1 MRFNES
7 CDSMKTSKLVRAL
20 TRDGSALIVAADT
33 SRIVQTAHEIHDLS
47 KTMTAA
53 LGRALTAASMMGSLL
68 KEEKQSVTLR
78 FCGDGPAGTICCV
91 SDWRGNVRG
100 YADHPEAELP
110 PNDKGK
116 LDVGGAV
123 GRGPMHVL
131 RDLGLEQP
139 YVGVA
144 QIVSG
149 EIAEDVTNYF
159 ASSEQTP
166 SVCALGVL
174 VNKDLTCRAAGGF
187 LVQLLP
193 FADEQTTA
201 KIEENISKIQSVSRM
216 VDSGMTPQDMMAVVF
231 DGIEFDILD
240 EAEIDYVCTC
250 SRERYAKALLSLGKK
265 ELQKLID
272 EGEPVETCCG
282 FCGKKYVFEL
292 DEIRQMLR
300 NAKKA

>member
-1 MRFNES
+1 M
-7 CDSMKTSKLVRAL
+7 RAL
-20 TRDGSALIVAADT
+20 TKDGSAMIVAADT
-33 SRIVQTAHEIHDLS
+33 SAVVQKAHEIHSLS

-100 YADHPEAELP
+100 YADHPQAELP
-110 PNDKGK
+110 PNAKGK

-123 GRGPMHVL
+123 GRGPMYVL
-131 RDLGLEQP
+131 RDLGQDMP

-144 QIVSG
+144 SIVSG

-174 VNKDLTCRAAGGF
+174 VHPDFNCRAAGGF

-193 FADEQTTA
+193 FADPQAVEQIEKNIE
-201 KIEENISKIQSVSRM
+201 KIESVSRM
-216 VDSGMTPQDMMAVVF
+216 VDSGMRPRDVIDTVF
-231 DGIEFDILD
+231 AGMEYDVLD
-240 EAEIDYVCTC
+240 EAQIGYVCPC
-250 SRERYAKALLSLGKK
+250 SRERYARALLSLGKK
-265 ELQKLID
+265 ELRRLVD
-272 EGEPVETCCG
+272 EAEPVETLCS

-292 DEIRQMLR
+292 PEVRQMLE
-300 NAKKA
+300 NAKG

>member
-1 MRFNES
+1 MRQSNL
-7 CDSMKTSKLVRAL
+7 MRAL
-20 TRDGSALIVAADT
+20 TQDGSAMIVAADT
-33 SRIVQTAHEIHDLS
+33 SQIVQKAHEIHGLS

-110 PNDKGK
+110 PNAKGK

-123 GRGPMHVL
+123 GRGQMHVL
-131 RDLGLEQP
+131 RDLGLDMP

-144 QIVSG
+144 SIVSG

-174 VNKDLTCRAAGGF
+174 VHPDFNCRAAGGF

-193 FADEQTTA
+193 YADPQVVETIEKNIE
-201 KIEENISKIQSVSRM
+201 KIDSVSRM
-216 VDSGMTPQDMMAVVF
+216 VDGGMTPLEIIDTVF
-231 DGIEFDILD
+231 AGLPYDVLD
-240 EAEIDYVCTC
+240 TADVDYICPC
-250 SRERYAKALLSLGKK
+250 SRERYARALLSLGKK
-265 ELQKLID
+265 ELRRLAD
-272 EGEPVETCCG
+272 EGEPVETLCS
-282 FCGKKYVFEL
+282 FCGRKYVFPL
-292 DEIRQMLR
+292 SEIREMLAAAELSNDER
-300 NAKKA
+300 K

>member
-1 MRFNES
+1 MRRS
-7 CDSMKTSKLVRAL
+7 TLMRAL
-20 TRDGSALIVAADT
+20 TQDGSAMIVAADT
-33 SRIVQTAHEIHDLS
+33 SQIVQTAHEIHGLS

-110 PNDKGK
+110 PNAKGK

-123 GRGPMHVL
+123 GRGQMHVL
-131 RDLGLEQP
+131 RDLGLDMP

-144 QIVSG
+144 SIVSG

-174 VNKDLTCRAAGGF
+174 VHKDLNCRAAGGF

-193 FADEQTTA
+193 YADPAVVETIETNIA
-201 KIEENISKIQSVSRM
+201 KVDSVSHM
-216 VDSGMTPQDMMAVVF
+216 VDSGMTPRDLIETVF
-231 DGIEFDILD
+231 AGIAYDVLD
-240 EAEIDYVCTC
+240 EAQIGYICPC
-250 SRERYAKALLSLGKK
+250 SRERYARALLSLGKE
-265 ELQKLID
+265 ELQRLLN
-272 EGEPVETCCG
+272 EGEPVETLCS
-282 FCGKKYVFEL
+282 FCGRKYVFGL
-292 DEIRQMLR
+292 DEVRAMLER
-300 NAKKA
+300 AK

>member
-1 MRFNES
+1 MH
-7 CDSMKTSKLVRAL
+7 TSNLMRAL
-20 TRDGSALIVAADT
+20 TQDGSAMIVAADT
-33 SRIVQTAHEIHDLS
+33 SQIVQTAHEIHHLS

-110 PNDKGK
+110 PNAKGK

-123 GRGPMHVL
+123 GRGQMHVL
-131 RDLGLEQP
+131 RDLGLDMP

-144 QIVSG
+144 SIVSG

-174 VNKDLTCRAAGGF
+174 VHPDFSCRAAGGF

-193 FADEQTTA
+193 FADPHTIETIEA
-201 KIEENISKIQSVSRM
+201 NIGKIDSVSRM
-216 VDSGMTPQDMMAVVF
+216 VDSGMQPRDIIGTVLN
-231 DGIEFDILD
+231 GLEFDVLD
-240 EAEIDYVCTC
+240 TAEVAYVCPC
-250 SRERYAKALLSLGKK
+250 SRERYARALLSLGKK
-265 ELQKLID
+265 ELQRLAD
-272 EGEPVETCCG
+272 EDEPVETLCS
-282 FCGKKYVFEL
+282 FCGKKYVFSL
-292 DEIRQMLR
+292 DEI
-300 NAKKA
+300 KAMVRGLQKD

>member
-1 MRFNES
+1 MRRS
-7 CDSMKTSKLVRAL
+7 TLMRAL
-20 TRDGSALIVAADT
+20 TQDGSAMIVAADST
-33 SRIVQTAHEIHDLS
+33 QIVQTAHEIHGLS
-47 KTMTAA
+47 KTMTAV

-110 PNDKGK
+110 PNAKGK

-123 GRGPMHVL
+123 GRGQMHVL
-131 RDLGLEQP
+131 RDLGLDMP

-144 QIVSG
+144 SIVSG

-174 VNKDLTCRAAGGF
+174 VHPDFNCRAAGGF

-193 FADEQTTA
+193 YADPAVVETIEA
-201 KIEENISKIQSVSRM
+201 NIGKIDSVSRM
-216 VDSGMTPQDMMAVVF
+216 VDSGMTPQDIIDTVF
-231 DGIEFDILD
+231 AGLAYDTLD
-240 EAEIDYVCTC
+240 TAEIDYVCPC
-250 SRERYAKALLSLGKK
+250 SRERYARALLSLGKE
-265 ELQKLID
+265 ELQRLVNED
-272 EGEPVETCCG
+272 EPVETLCS
-282 FCGKKYVFEL
+282 FCGKKYVFGL
-292 DEIRQMLR
+292 DEVRAMLEK
-300 NAKKA
+300 AK

>member
-1 MRFNES
+1 MRRS
-7 CDSMKTSKLVRAL
+7 TLMRAL
-20 TRDGSALIVAADT
+20 TQDGSAMIVAADST
-33 SRIVQTAHEIHDLS
+33 QIVQTAHEIHGLS

-110 PNDKGK
+110 PNAKGK

-123 GRGPMHVL
+123 GRGQMHVL
-131 RDLGLEQP
+131 RDLGLDMP

-144 QIVSG
+144 SIVSG

-174 VNKDLTCRAAGGF
+174 VHPDFNCRAAGGF

-193 FADEQTTA
+193 YADPTVVETIEA
-201 KIEENISKIQSVSRM
+201 NIGKIDSVSRM
-216 VDSGMTPQDMMAVVF
+216 VDSGMTPQDIIDTVF
-231 DGIEFDILD
+231 AGLAYDVLD
-240 EAEIDYVCTC
+240 TAEIDYVCPC
-250 SRERYAKALLSLGKK
+250 SRVRYARALLSLGKE
-265 ELQKLID
+265 ELQRLVNED
-272 EGEPVETCCG
+272 EPVETLCS
-282 FCGKKYVFEL
+282 FCGKKYVFGL
-292 DEIRQMLR
+292 DEVRAMLEK
-300 NAKKA
+300 AK

>member
-1 MRFNES
+1 MRRSNL
-7 CDSMKTSKLVRAL
+7 MRAL
-20 TRDGSALIVAADT
+20 TVDGSAMIVAADT
-33 SRIVQTAHEIHDLS
+33 SQIVQTAHTIHGLS

-110 PNDKGK
+110 PNAKGK

-123 GRGPMHVL
+123 GKGQMHVL
-131 RDLGLEQP
+131 RDLGLDMP

-144 QIVSG
+144 SIVSG

-174 VNKDLTCRAAGGF
+174 VHPDFNCRAAGGF

-193 FADEQTTA
+193 YADPHTVETIEANIQ
-201 KIEENISKIQSVSRM
+201 KIDSVSRM
-216 VDSGMTPQDMMAVVF
+216 VDGGMQPKDVIDTVF
-231 DGIEFDILD
+231 AGLEYDVLD
-240 EAEIDYVCTC
+240 ATEIDYVCPC
-250 SRERYAKALLSLGKK
+250 SRERYARALLSLGKD
-265 ELQKLID
+265 ELRRLLE
-272 EGEPVETCCG
+272 EGEPVETLCS
-282 FCGKKYVFEL
+282 FCGKKYLFGL
-292 DEIRQMLR
+292 DEVQAMLEK
-300 NAKKA
+300 AEKK

>member
-1 MRFNES
+1 MRRS
-7 CDSMKTSKLVRAL
+7 TLMRAL
-20 TRDGSALIVAADT
+20 TQDGSAMIVAADST
-33 SRIVQTAHEIHDLS
+33 QIVQTAHEIHGLS

-110 PNDKGK
+110 PNAKGK

-123 GRGPMHVL
+123 GRGQMHVL
-131 RDLGLEQP
+131 RDLGLDMP

-144 QIVSG
+144 SIVSG

-174 VNKDLTCRAAGGF
+174 VHPDFNCRAAGGF

-193 FADEQTTA
+193 YADPAVVETIESNIG
-201 KIEENISKIQSVSRM
+201 KIDSVSRM
-216 VDSGMTPQDMMAVVF
+216 VDSGMTPQDIINTVF
-231 DGIEFDILD
+231 AGLAYDVLD
-240 EAEIDYVCTC
+240 TAEIDYVCPC
-250 SRERYAKALLSLGKK
+250 SRERYARALLSLGKE
-265 ELQKLID
+265 ELQRLVNED
-272 EGEPVETCCG
+272 EPVETLCS
-282 FCGKKYVFEL
+282 FCGKKYVFGL
-292 DEIRQMLR
+292 DEVRAMLEK
-300 NAKKA
+300 AK

>member
-1 MRFNES
+1 MRRS
-7 CDSMKTSKLVRAL
+7 TLMRAL
-20 TRDGSALIVAADT
+20 TQDGSAMIVAADST
-33 SRIVQTAHEIHDLS
+33 QIVQTAHEIHGLS

-110 PNDKGK
+110 PNAKGK

-123 GRGPMHVL
+123 GRGQMHVL
-131 RDLGLEQP
+131 RDLGLDMP

-144 QIVSG
+144 SIVSG

-174 VNKDLTCRAAGGF
+174 VHPDFNCRAAGGF

-193 FADEQTTA
+193 YADPAVVETIEA
-201 KIEENISKIQSVSRM
+201 NIGKIDSVSRM
-216 VDSGMTPQDMMAVVF
+216 VDSGMTPQDIINTVF
-231 DGIEFDILD
+231 AGLAYDVLD
-240 EAEIDYVCTC
+240 TAEIDYVCPC
-250 SRERYAKALLSLGKK
+250 SRERYARALLSLGKE
-265 ELQKLID
+265 ELQRLVNED
-272 EGEPVETCCG
+272 EPVETLCS
-282 FCGKKYVFEL
+282 FCGKKYVFGL
-292 DEIRQMLR
+292 DEVRAMLEK
-300 NAKKA
+300 AK

>member
-1 MRFNES
+1 MRRS
-7 CDSMKTSKLVRAL
+7 TLMRAL
-20 TRDGSALIVAADT
+20 TQDGSAMIVAADST
-33 SRIVQTAHEIHDLS
+33 QIVQTAHEIHGLS

-91 SDWRGNVRG
+91 GDWRGNVRG

-110 PNDKGK
+110 PNAKGK

-123 GRGPMHVL
+123 GRGQMHVL
-131 RDLGLEQP
+131 RDLGLDMP

-144 QIVSG
+144 SIVSG

-174 VNKDLTCRAAGGF
+174 VHPDFNCRAAGGF

-193 FADEQTTA
+193 YADPAVVETIEA
-201 KIEENISKIQSVSRM
+201 NIGKIDSVSRM
-216 VDSGMTPQDMMAVVF
+216 VDSGMTPQDIIDTVF
-231 DGIEFDILD
+231 AGLAYDVLD
-240 EAEIDYVCTC
+240 TAEIDYVCPC
-250 SRERYAKALLSLGKK
+250 SRERYARALLSLGKE
-265 ELQKLID
+265 ELQRLVNED
-272 EGEPVETCCG
+272 EPVETLCS
-282 FCGKKYVFEL
+282 FCGKKYVFGL
-292 DEIRQMLR
+292 DEVRAMLEK
-300 NAKKA
+300 AK

>member
-1 MRFNES
+1 M
-7 CDSMKTSKLVRAL
+7 
-20 TRDGSALIVAADT
+20 IVAADT
-33 SRIVQTAHEIHDLS
+33 SLIVQTAHELHHLS

-100 YADHPEAELP
+100 YAENPDAELP
-110 PNDKGK
+110 PNARGK

-131 RDLGLEQP
+131 RDLGGEQP
-139 YVGVA
+139 YVGVS

-174 VNKDLTCRAAGGF
+174 TNLDFSCRAAGGF

-193 FADEQTTA
+193 FADPQTTSR
-201 KIEENISKIQSVSRM
+201 IEQNIAGIEAVSRM
-216 VDSGMTPQDMMAVVF
+216 VDAGMTPHDLIATVF
-231 DGIEFDILD
+231 DGLDYDILD
-240 EAEIDYVCTC
+240 EADVGYVCTC
-250 SRERYAKALLSLGKK
+250 SREKYGAALLSLGRK
-265 ELQKLID
+265 ELEKLLRD
-272 EGEPVETCCG
+272 GENVETKCS
-282 FCGKKYVFEL
+282 FCGRTYVFTP
-292 DEIRQMLR
+292 DEIRQM
-300 NAKKA
+300 AEHAQK

>member
-1 MRFNES
+1 MHNS
-7 CDSMKTSKLVRAL
+7 ALMRAL
-20 TRDGSALIVAADT
+20 TRDGSAMIVAADT
-33 SRIVQTAHEIHDLS
+33 SQIVQTAHEIHNLS

-110 PNDKGK
+110 PNAKGK

-131 RDLGLEQP
+131 RDLGQELP

-144 QIVSG
+144 SIVSG

-166 SVCALGVL
+166 TVCALGVL
-174 VNKDLTCRAAGGF
+174 VHPDFNCRAAGGF

-193 FADEQTTA
+193 FADPQVTEQIEKNIG
-201 KIEENISKIQSVSRM
+201 KIDSVSRM
-216 VDSGMTPQDMMAVVF
+216 VDSGMRPQDIIRTVF
-231 DGIEFDILD
+231 EGLEYDVLD
-240 EAEIDYVCTC
+240 TTEVAYVCPC
-250 SRERYAKALLSLGKK
+250 SRERYARALLSLGRK
-265 ELQKLID
+265 ELSRLID
-272 EGEPVETCCG
+272 EGEPVETCCS
-282 FCGKKYVFEL
+282 FCGKKYVFGL
-292 DEIRQMLR
+292 DEVRALAQ
-300 NAKKA
+300 NC

>member
-1 MRFNES
+1 MRPS
-7 CDSMKTSKLVRAL
+7 HLTRAL
-20 TRDGSALIVAADT
+20 TRDGRAMIVAADT
-33 SRIVQTAHEIHDLS
+33 SLIVQTAHELHHLS

-100 YADHPEAELP
+100 YAENPDAELP
-110 PNDKGK
+110 PNARGK

-131 RDLGLEQP
+131 RDLGQEQP
-139 YVGVA
+139 YVGVS

-174 VNKDLTCRAAGGF
+174 TNTDFSCRAAGGF

-193 FADEQTTA
+193 FADPQTTSR
-201 KIEENISKIQSVSRM
+201 IEQNIAGIEAVSRM
-216 VDSGMTPQDMMAVVF
+216 VDAGMTPHDLIATVF
-231 DGIEFDILD
+231 DGLDYDILD
-240 EAEIDYVCTC
+240 EADVGYVCTC
-250 SRERYAKALLSLGKK
+250 SREKYGAALLSLGRK
-265 ELQKLID
+265 ELEKLLRD
-272 EGEPVETCCG
+272 GENVETKCS
-282 FCGKKYVFEL
+282 FCGKTYVFTP
-292 DEIRQMLR
+292 DEIRQM
-300 NAKKA
+300 AEHAQK

>member
-1 MRFNES
+1 MRRS
-7 CDSMKTSKLVRAL
+7 TLMRAL
-20 TRDGSALIVAADT
+20 TQDGSAMIVAADST
-33 SRIVQTAHEIHDLS
+33 QIVQTAHEIHGLS

-110 PNDKGK
+110 PNAKGK

-123 GRGPMHVL
+123 GRGQMHVL
-131 RDLGLEQP
+131 RDLGLDMP

-144 QIVSG
+144 SIVSG

-174 VNKDLTCRAAGGF
+174 VHPDFNCRAAGGF

-193 FADEQTTA
+193 YADPAVVETIEA
-201 KIEENISKIQSVSRM
+201 NIGKIDSVSRM
-216 VDSGMTPQDMMAVVF
+216 VDSGMTPQDIIDTVF
-231 DGIEFDILD
+231 AGLAYDVLD
-240 EAEIDYVCTC
+240 TAEIDYVCPC
-250 SRERYAKALLSLGKK
+250 SRERYARALLSLGKE
-265 ELQKLID
+265 ELQRLVNED
-272 EGEPVETCCG
+272 EPVETLCS
-282 FCGKKYVFEL
+282 FCGKKYVFGL
-292 DEIRQMLR
+292 DEVRAMLEK
-300 NAKKA
+300 AK

>member
-1 MRFNES
+1 MRRS
-7 CDSMKTSKLVRAL
+7 TLMRAL
-20 TRDGSALIVAADT
+20 TQDGSAMIVAADST
-33 SRIVQTAHEIHDLS
+33 QIVQTAHEIHGLS

-53 LGRALTAASMMGSLL
+53 LGRALTAASRMGSLL

-110 PNDKGK
+110 PNAKGK

-123 GRGPMHVL
+123 GRGQMHVL
-131 RDLGLEQP
+131 RDLGLDMP

-144 QIVSG
+144 SIVSG

-174 VNKDLTCRAAGGF
+174 VHPDFNCRAAGGF

-193 FADEQTTA
+193 YADPAVVETIEA
-201 KIEENISKIQSVSRM
+201 NIGKIDSVSRM
-216 VDSGMTPQDMMAVVF
+216 VDSGMTPQDIIDTVF
-231 DGIEFDILD
+231 AGLAYDVLD
-240 EAEIDYVCTC
+240 TAEIDYVCPC
-250 SRERYAKALLSLGKK
+250 SRERYARALLSLGKE
-265 ELQKLID
+265 ELQRLVNED
-272 EGEPVETCCG
+272 EPVETLCS
-282 FCGKKYVFEL
+282 FCGKKYVFGL
-292 DEIRQMLR
+292 DEVRAMLEK
-300 NAKKA
+300 AK

>member
-1 MRFNES
+1 MRRS
-7 CDSMKTSKLVRAL
+7 TLMRAL
-20 TRDGSALIVAADT
+20 TQDGSAMIVAADST
-33 SRIVQTAHEIHDLS
+33 QIVQTAHEIHGLS

-110 PNDKGK
+110 PNAKGK

-123 GRGPMHVL
+123 GRGQMHVL
-131 RDLGLEQP
+131 RDLGLDMP

-144 QIVSG
+144 SIVSG

-174 VNKDLTCRAAGGF
+174 VHPDFNCRAAGGF

-193 FADEQTTA
+193 YADPAVVETIEA
-201 KIEENISKIQSVSRM
+201 NIGKIDSVSRM
-216 VDSGMTPQDMMAVVF
+216 VDSGMTPQDIIDTVF
-231 DGIEFDILD
+231 AGLAYDVLD
-240 EAEIDYVCTC
+240 TAENDYVCPC
-250 SRERYAKALLSLGKK
+250 SRERYARALLSLGKE
-265 ELQKLID
+265 ELQRLVNED
-272 EGEPVETCCG
+272 EPVETLCS
-282 FCGKKYVFEL
+282 FCGKKYVFGL
-292 DEIRQMLR
+292 DEVRAMLEK
-300 NAKKA
+300 AK

>member
-1 MRFNES
+1 MRRSE
-7 CDSMKTSKLVRAL
+7 LVRAL
-20 TRDGSALIVAADT
+20 TQDGSAMIVAADT
-33 SRIVQTAHEIHDLS
+33 SQIVQAAHEIHGLS

-110 PNDKGK
+110 PNAKGK

-123 GRGPMHVL
+123 GRGQMHVL
-131 RDLGLEQP
+131 RDLGLDMP

-144 QIVSG
+144 SIVSG

-174 VNKDLTCRAAGGF
+174 VHPDFNCRAAGGF

-193 FADEQTTA
+193 YADPAVVETIEKNIE
-201 KIEENISKIQSVSRM
+201 KIDSVSRM
-216 VDSGMTPQDMMAVVF
+216 VDSGMTPRDIIDTVF
-231 DGIEFDILD
+231 AGLPYDVLD
-240 EAEIDYVCTC
+240 EAQIEYVCPC
-250 SRERYAKALLSLGKK
+250 SRERYARALLSLGKK
-265 ELQKLID
+265 ELQRLLD
-272 EGEPVETCCG
+272 EGEPDETLCS
-282 FCGKKYVFEL
+282 FCTKKYVFTT
-292 DEIRQMLR
+292 DEVQAMLEK
-300 NAKKA
+300 AK

>member
-1 MRFNES
+1 MQA
-7 CDSMKTSKLVRAL
+7 SKLTRAL
-20 TRDGSALIVAADT
+20 THDGSAMIAAADT
-33 SRIVQTAHEIHDLS
+33 SAVVQTAHEIHHLS

-53 LGRALTAASMMGSLL
+53 LGRALTAASIFGSLL
-68 KEEKQSVTLR
+68 KEENQSVTLR

-100 YADHPEAELP
+100 YADNPDAELP

-123 GRGPMHVL
+123 GKGPMYVL
-131 RDLGLEQP
+131 RDLGMEQP
-139 YVGVA
+139 YVGVS

-174 VNKDLTCRAAGGF
+174 TNPDFSCRAAGGF

-193 FADEQTTA
+193 FADPQTVEQ
-201 KIEENISKIQSVSRM
+201 IERNVARIESVSRM
-216 VDSGMTPQDMMAVVF
+216 VDGGMTPQDLIRAVF
-231 DGIEFDILD
+231 DGLEFDILD
-240 EAEIDYVCTC
+240 ETQIGYVCNC
-250 SRERYAKALLSLGKK
+250 SRERYGAALLSLGRK
-265 ELQKLID
+265 ELSRLLH
-272 EGEPVETCCG
+272 EGEPVETCCS
-282 FCGKKYVFEL
+282 FCGKKYTFSL
-292 DEIRQMLR
+292 DEVRAMLE
-300 NAKKA
+300 NAK

>member
-1 MRFNES
+1 MKMRQ
-7 CDSMKTSKLVRAL
+7 SKLVRVL
-20 TRDGSALIVAADT
+20 TQDGSAMIVAADT
-33 SRIVQTAHEIHDLS
+33 SQIVQTAHEIHGLS

-110 PNDKGK
+110 PNAKGK

-123 GRGPMHVL
+123 GRGQMHVL
-131 RDLGLEQP
+131 RDLGLDMP

-144 QIVSG
+144 SIVSG

-174 VNKDLTCRAAGGF
+174 VHPDFNCRAAGGF

-193 FADEQTTA
+193 YADPQVTQTIEA
-201 KIEENISKIQSVSRM
+201 NIEKIDSVSRM
-216 VDSGMTPQDMMAVVF
+216 VDSGMTPQDVIDTVF
-231 DGIEFDILD
+231 AGLPYDILD
-240 EAEIDYVCTC
+240 TADVGYVCPC
-250 SRERYAKALLSLGKK
+250 SRERYARALLSLGKK
-265 ELQKLID
+265 ELQRLVN
-272 EGEPVETCCG
+272 EGEPVETLCS
-282 FCGKKYVFEL
+282 FCGKKYVFDL
-292 DEIRQMLR
+292 DEVRTMLEA
-300 NAKKA
+300 AK

>member
-1 MRFNES
+1 MRHSNL
-7 CDSMKTSKLVRAL
+7 MRAL
-20 TRDGSALIVAADT
+20 TKDGSAMIVAADT
-33 SRIVQTAHEIHDLS
+33 SQIVQTAHEIHNLS

-110 PNDKGK
+110 PNAKGK

-131 RDLGLEQP
+131 RDLGMDQP

-144 QIVSG
+144 SIVSG

-174 VNKDLTCRAAGGF
+174 VHPDFNCRAAGGF

-193 FADEQTTA
+193 FADPQVVEQIEKNIE
-201 KIEENISKIQSVSRM
+201 KIDSVSRM
-216 VDSGMTPQDMMAVVF
+216 VDSGMQPQDIIETVFAGIAFDVLDAVS
-231 DGIEFDILD
+231 
-240 EAEIDYVCTC
+240 IDYLCPC
-250 SRERYAKALLSLGKK
+250 SRDRYARALLSLGKK
-265 ELQKLID
+265 ELQRLLD
-272 EGEPVETCCG
+272 EGEPVETCCS
-282 FCGKKYVFEL
+282 FCGQKYVFDL
-292 DEIRQMLR
+292 PEIRQMLE
-300 NAKKA
+300 NAQNR

>member
-1 MRFNES
+1 MN
-7 CDSMKTSKLVRAL
+7 TSLLVRAI
-20 TRDGSALIVAADT
+20 TRDGSALIVATDT
-33 SRIVQTAHEIHDLS
+33 SKIVQTAHEIHHLS

-68 KEEKQSVTLR
+68 KEDKQSVTLR

-100 YADHPEAELP
+100 YADHPETELP
-110 PNDKGK
+110 PNGQGK

-123 GRGPMHVL
+123 GKGPMHVL
-131 RDLGLEQP
+131 RDLGMELP

-159 ASSEQTP
+159 AESEQVPT
-166 SVCALGVL
+166 VCALGVL
-174 VNKDLTCRAAGGF
+174 TNRDFTCRAAGGF

-193 FADEQTTA
+193 FADEEIVA
-201 KIEENISKIQSVSRM
+201 KIEDNIGKIDAVSRM
-216 VDSGMTPQDMMAVVF
+216 VDSGMTPQDMIAAVF

-240 EAEIDYVCTC
+240 ETETAYTCTC
-250 SRERYAKALLSLGKK
+250 GREKYAKALVSLGKK
-265 ELQKLID
+265 ELQKLLD
-272 EGEPVETCCG
+272 EGKDVETCCG
-282 FCGKKYVFEL
+282 FCGKKYTFPPA
-292 DEIRQMLR
+292 EIAAMLE
-300 NAKKA
+300 AAQKD

>member
-1 MRFNES
+1 MTMRQSNL
-7 CDSMKTSKLVRAL
+7 MRAL
-20 TRDGSALIVAADT
+20 TVDGSAMIVAADT
-33 SRIVQTAHEIHDLS
+33 SQIVQTAHEIHGLS

-110 PNDKGK
+110 PNAKGK

-123 GRGPMHVL
+123 GKGQMHVL
-131 RDLGLEQP
+131 RDLGLDMP

-144 QIVSG
+144 SIVSG
-149 EIAEDVTNYF
+149 EIAEDVTHYF

-174 VNKDLTCRAAGGF
+174 VHPDFNCRAAGGF

-193 FADEQTTA
+193 YADPQTVETIEA
-201 KIEENISKIQSVSRM
+201 NIKKIDSVSHM
-216 VDSGMTPQDMMAVVF
+216 VDSGMTPRDMIDTVF
-231 DGIEFDILD
+231 AGLAYDVLD
-240 EAEIDYVCTC
+240 AANVDYVCPC
-250 SRERYAKALLSLGKK
+250 SRERYARALLSLGKK
-265 ELQKLID
+265 ELQRLLD
-272 EGEPVETCCG
+272 EDEPVETLCS
-282 FCGKKYVFEL
+282 FCGKKYVFGL
-292 DEIRQMLR
+292 DEVRAMLEK
-300 NAKKA
+300 AK

>member
-1 MRFNES
+1 MRQSN
-7 CDSMKTSKLVRAL
+7 LLRAL
-20 TRDGSALIVAADT
+20 TRDGSAMIVAADT
-33 SRIVQTAHEIHDLS
+33 SQIVQTAHEIHNLS

-78 FCGDGPAGTICCV
+78 FCGDGPAGTLCCV

-110 PNDKGK
+110 PNAKGK

-123 GRGPMHVL
+123 GRGQMHVL
-131 RDLGLEQP
+131 RDLGLDMP

-144 QIVSG
+144 SIVSG

-174 VNKDLTCRAAGGF
+174 VHPDFTCRAAGGF

-193 FADEQTTA
+193 FADPQVVET
-201 KIEENISKIQSVSRM
+201 IEANISTIDSVSRM
-216 VDSGMTPQDMMAVVF
+216 VDSGMTPRDIADTVF
-231 DGIEFDILD
+231 AGLAYDVLD
-240 EAEIDYVCTC
+240 EADIGYICPC
-250 SRERYAKALLSLGKK
+250 SRERYARALLSLGKK
-265 ELQKLID
+265 ELARLLS
-272 EGEPVETCCG
+272 EGEPVETQCS
-282 FCGKKYVFEL
+282 FCGSKYVFDLSEVRTML
-292 DEIRQMLR
+292 DK
-300 NAKKA
+300 AK

>member
-1 MRFNES
+1 MRRS
-7 CDSMKTSKLVRAL
+7 TLMRAL
-20 TRDGSALIVAADT
+20 TQDGSAMIVAADT
-33 SRIVQTAHEIHDLS
+33 SQIVQTAHEIHGLS

-110 PNDKGK
+110 PNAKGK

-123 GRGPMHVL
+123 GRGQMHVL
-131 RDLGLEQP
+131 RDLGLDMP

-144 QIVSG
+144 SIVSG

-174 VNKDLTCRAAGGF
+174 VHPDFNCRAAGGF

-193 FADEQTTA
+193 YADPAVVET
-201 KIEENISKIQSVSRM
+201 IEANIAEIDSVSHM
-216 VDSGMTPQDMMAVVF
+216 VDSGMTPRDLIDTVF
-231 DGIEFDILD
+231 RGLPYDVLD
-240 EAEIDYVCTC
+240 TADVDYICPC
-250 SRERYAKALLSLGKK
+250 SRERYARALLSLGKE
-265 ELQKLID
+265 ELQRLVN
-272 EGEPVETCCG
+272 EGEPVETLCS
-282 FCGKKYVFEL
+282 FCGKKYVFGL
-292 DEIRQMLR
+292 DEVRAMLEA
-300 NAKKA
+300 AK

>member
-1 MRFNES
+1 MLKSN
-7 CDSMKTSKLVRAL
+7 LVRAL
-20 TRDGSALIVAADT
+20 TQDGSAMIVAADT
-33 SRIVQTAHEIHDLS
+33 SQIVQTAHEIHGLS

-110 PNDKGK
+110 PNAKGK

-123 GRGPMHVL
+123 GRGQMHVL
-131 RDLGLEQP
+131 RDLGLDMP

-144 QIVSG
+144 SIVSG

-174 VNKDLTCRAAGGF
+174 VHPDFNCRAAGGF

-193 FADEQTTA
+193 YADPAVVETIEKNIE
-201 KIEENISKIQSVSRM
+201 KIDSVSRM
-216 VDSGMTPQDMMAVVF
+216 VDSGMTPRDIIDTVF
-231 DGIEFDILD
+231 AGLAYDVLD
-240 EAEIDYVCTC
+240 EAQISYVCPC
-250 SRERYAKALLSLGKK
+250 SRERYARALLSLGKK
-265 ELQKLID
+265 ELQRLLD
-272 EGEPVETCCG
+272 EGEPVETLCS
-282 FCGKKYVFEL
+282 FCGKKYVFTT
-292 DEIRQMLR
+292 DEVQAMLEK
-300 NAKKA
+300 AK

>member
-1 MRFNES
+1 MRRS
-7 CDSMKTSKLVRAL
+7 TLMRAL
-20 TRDGSALIVAADT
+20 TQDGSAMIVAADST
-33 SRIVQTAHEIHDLS
+33 QIVQTAHEIHGLS

-53 LGRALTAASMMGSLL
+53 LGRALTAVSMMGSLL

-110 PNDKGK
+110 PNAKGK

-123 GRGPMHVL
+123 GRGQMHVL
-131 RDLGLEQP
+131 RDLGLDMP

-144 QIVSG
+144 SIVSG

-174 VNKDLTCRAAGGF
+174 VHPDFNCRAAGGF

-193 FADEQTTA
+193 YADPAVVETIESNIG
-201 KIEENISKIQSVSRM
+201 KIDSVSRM
-216 VDSGMTPQDMMAVVF
+216 VDSGMTPQDIIDTVF
-231 DGIEFDILD
+231 AGLAYDTLD
-240 EAEIDYVCTC
+240 TAEIDYVCPC
-250 SRERYAKALLSLGKK
+250 SRERYARALLSLGKE
-265 ELQKLID
+265 ELQRLVNED
-272 EGEPVETCCG
+272 EPVETLCS
-282 FCGKKYVFEL
+282 FCGKKYVFGL
-292 DEIRQMLR
+292 DEVRAMLEK
-300 NAKKA
+300 AK

>member
-1 MRFNES
+1 MH
-7 CDSMKTSKLVRAL
+7 TSVLVRAI
-20 TRDGSALIVAADT
+20 TRDGSALIVAADST
-33 SRIVQTAHEIHDLS
+33 AIVQKAHEIHNLS

-53 LGRALTAASMMGSLL
+53 LGRALTAASMIGSLL

-100 YADHPEAELP
+100 YADHPQAELP
-110 PNDKGK
+110 PNAQGK

-123 GRGPMHVL
+123 GKGTMHVL
-131 RDLGLEQP
+131 RDLGLELP

-159 ASSEQTP
+159 AESEQIP

-174 VNKDLTCRAAGGF
+174 TNRDFTCRAAGGF

-193 FADEQTTA
+193 FADETTVQ
-201 KIEENISKIQSVSRM
+201 KIEENIGKVESVSRM
-216 VDSGMTPQDMMAVVF
+216 VDSGMTPAEIIQTVL

-240 EAEIDYVCTC
+240 QTQTDYVCTC
-250 SRERYAKALLSLGKK
+250 GREKYAKALISLGKK
-265 ELQKLID
+265 ELQKLLS
-272 EGEPVETCCG
+272 EGKDVETCCG
-282 FCGKKYVFEL
+282 FCGKKYVFTPA
-292 DEIRQMLR
+292 EISAMLE
-300 NAKKA
+300 AAQEK

>member
-1 MRFNES
+1 M
-7 CDSMKTSKLVRAL
+7 RAL
-20 TRDGSALIVAADT
+20 TQDGSAMIVAADT
-33 SRIVQTAHEIHDLS
+33 SQIVQTAHEIHNLS

-110 PNDKGK
+110 PNAKGK

-123 GRGPMHVL
+123 GRGQMHVL
-131 RDLGLEQP
+131 RDLGLDMP

-144 QIVSG
+144 SIVSG

-174 VNKDLTCRAAGGF
+174 VHPDFNCRAAGGF

-193 FADEQTTA
+193 YADPAVVETIEA
-201 KIEENISKIQSVSRM
+201 NIEKIDSVSRM
-216 VDSGMTPQDMMAVVF
+216 VDGGMTPRDMIDTVF
-231 DGIEFDILD
+231 KGLEYDVLD
-240 EAEIDYVCTC
+240 ESEIDYICPC
-250 SRERYAKALLSLGKK
+250 SRDRYARALLSLGKK
-265 ELQKLID
+265 ELRRLLD
-272 EGEPVETCCG
+272 EGEPVETLCS
-282 FCGKKYVFEL
+282 FCGKKYVFGL
-292 DEIRQMLR
+292 DEVRVMLEK
-300 NAKKA
+300 AK